1 MFNSGQAAG
10 FSTFHQQNA
19 ALKDHLF
26 QAVKRSYP
34 ICSEPP
40 DLLIVDVRITWCVA
54 LICNNLEIWCVVVSL
69 LQVSQNA
76 KYL

>member
-26 QAVKRSYP
+26 QVVKRSYP

-40 DLLIVDVRITWCVA
+40 RFIDCRCAYHVMRSLDL
-54 LICNNLEIWCVVVSL
+54 
-69 LQVSQNA
+69 QQP
-76 KYL
+76 